1 MRQST
6 ENRYRFLPNWQNRLL
21 MRIRTFSSDRSG
33 VTVVEYGLIAAAI
46 AGAIL
51 AITTLLQSSLVDLAM
66 ELTAALT
73 L

>member
-6 ENRYRFLPNWQNRLL
+6 ENRYRFLPNWQNGLL
-21 MRIRTFSSDRSG
+21 MRIRTFASDRSG

>member
-1 MRQST
+1 
-6 ENRYRFLPNWQNRLL
+6 
-21 MRIRTFSSDRSG
+21 MRIRTFASDRSG